1 MRREGE
7 EVLREASVLFANR
20 QEAGAFLAHH
30 LGGYAGKDPL
40 ILGIARGG
48 MVVAAEIA
56 CRLGGELDV
65 VVARKLGA
73 PGHSELA
80 IGAVTADGGRYLN
93 QDLIVRLGVS
103 SSYLH
108 AETEAQMKAAL
119 SRERR
124 YREGRIATPHEN
136 RILILVDDGLATGS
150 TMLAVVR
157 SVRQHQPARLIVAVP
172 VGSREACRML
182 QAEADEIVCPYVPLF
197 FQGVGQFY
205 ERFGPVQDD
214 EVCWLLREHEP
225 VEHTIH

>member
-7 EVLREASVLFANR
+7 EVLRESSLLFANR
-20 QEAGAFLAHH
+20 QEAGAFLAHD
-30 LGGYAGKDPL
+30 LGEYAGKDPL

-56 CRLGGELDV
+56 RRLGGELDV

-73 PGHSELA
+73 PGYSELA

-124 YREGRIATPHEN
+124 YREGQAATPHED
-136 RILILVDDGLATGS
+136 RIVILVDDGLATGS
-150 TMLAVVR
+150 TMLAVAR
-157 SVRQHQPARLIVAVP
+157 SVRQHHPARLIVAVP

-182 QAEADEIVCPYVPLF
+182 RAEVDELVCPYMPVLF
-197 FQGVGQFY
+197 QAVGQFY
-205 ERFGPVQDD
+205 EEFGPVEDD
-214 EVCWLLREHEP
+214 EVCRLLREHAPAEP
-225 VEHTIH
+225 TIH